1 MKRFIQLS
9 LLLCLFTM
17 ICAQS
22 SIVGRVVDQQEN
34 EPIANVNIY
43 LANYDIGASTDS
55 EGYFRIDLPKD
66 FSDPTIE
73 LTAIGFSSLSKKIEM
88 DDLNSGILFKMES
101 KVIEM
106 DPIYVI
112 KNLSR
117 ITNPFLRS
125 PGSVDKISSLD
136 IKKFNDTDVNRML
149 GKIPGIYIQ
158 EEDGF
163 GLRPNIGMRGTGV
176 ERSSKINMME
186 DGVPISPAPYS
197 SPAAYYSPTA
207 GRMYALEARKGSS
220 QIKYGPHSTGGA
232 LNYVSTPIP
241 EKFESNFNLNTGNY
255 ESMMLN
261 ANVGSS
267 NSKYGYLF
275 EILHDENSG
284 FKNIDFSN
292 NGTGF
297 NKTDLMGK
305 LRYNSK
311 LFKQYPS
318 AIELKVSSTNEISNE
333 TYLGLTQ
340 KDYEKNPYARYAASQ
355 KDQMN
360 ADHSQISLTGSLQIS
375 KNMNFSL
382 ISYRND
388 FSRNWYKLS
397 KVNGKSIGSLLNE
410 GNESSNYKYLST
422 FEAPDN
428 TYDIKA
434 NNREYYSKG
443 IQLVT
448 NIKLDF
454 LADHDILMGLR
465 THEDEMNRFQK
476 VDKYGINEG
485 KLKMST
491 SGTWGIGSKNNRL
504 DNARAQS
511 IFIED
516 QFKIRDFVVT
526 AGVRYEK
533 IALNRNDWKGD
544 ISGSNK
550 SWNDPKRE
558 LSPTQKKKNI
568 NILIPGL
575 GVNYS
580 INSKIELLAGIHKGF
595 SPPGPGSNESEEI
608 KPEESINLETGISY
622 TNNSDKFK
630 AIYFNSAY
638 SNLLGDDTQFA
649 GDGTYDQFNAGKV
662 NIYGLE
668 LSMSKLL
675 KYNKLFIP
683 INLSYTYT
691 KSEFLTSFESSF
703 DAWGSVQSGYELP
716 YLPSNLIYGEIG
728 MIGTK
733 ASAYFRMKK
742 ISKMRTVA
750 GTGAFDIEN
759 VTDDLN
765 QFDLLGQ
772 YKINSNSNLFISIKN
787 LTNSKSVVS
796 RRPAGLRPTMPRT
809 ITFGLRLNI

>member
-22 SIVGRVVDQQEN
+22 SIVGRVVDQHEN

-360 ADHSQISLTGSLQIS
+360 ADHSQVSLTGSLQIS
-375 KNMNFSL
+375 KNTRQRPYWRPNC
-382 ISYRND
+382 
-388 FSRNWYKLS
+388 SR
-397 KVNGKSIGSLLNE
+397 
-410 GNESSNYKYLST
+410 
-422 FEAPDN
+422 P
-428 TYDIKA
+428 
-434 NNREYYSKG
+434 R
-443 IQLVT
+443 
-448 NIKLDF
+448 
-454 LADHDILMGLR
+454 
-465 THEDEMNRFQK
+465 
-476 VDKYGINEG
+476 
-485 KLKMST
+485 
-491 SGTWGIGSKNNRL
+491 
-504 DNARAQS
+504 
-511 IFIED
+511 
-516 QFKIRDFVVT
+516 
-526 AGVRYEK
+526 
-533 IALNRNDWKGD
+533 GD
-544 ISGSNK
+544 
-550 SWNDPKRE
+550 
-558 LSPTQKKKNI
+558 
-568 NILIPGL
+568 
-575 GVNYS
+575 
-580 INSKIELLAGIHKGF
+580 
-595 SPPGPGSNESEEI
+595 
-608 KPEESINLETGISY
+608 
-622 TNNSDKFK
+622 
-630 AIYFNSAY
+630 
-638 SNLLGDDTQFA
+638 
-649 GDGTYDQFNAGKV
+649 
-662 NIYGLE
+662 
-668 LSMSKLL
+668 
-675 KYNKLFIP
+675 
-683 INLSYTYT
+683 
-691 KSEFLTSFESSF
+691 
-703 DAWGSVQSGYELP
+703 
-716 YLPSNLIYGEIG
+716 
-728 MIGTK
+728 
-733 ASAYFRMKK
+733 
-742 ISKMRTVA
+742 
-750 GTGAFDIEN
+750 
-759 VTDDLN
+759 
-765 QFDLLGQ
+765 
-772 YKINSNSNLFISIKN
+772 
-787 LTNSKSVVS
+787 
-796 RRPAGLRPTMPRT
+796 
-809 ITFGLRLNI
+809 

>member
-1 MKRFIQLS
+1 
-9 LLLCLFTM
+9 M

-22 SIVGRVVDQQEN
+22 SIVGRVVDQHEN

-360 ADHSQISLTGSLQIS
+360 ADHSQVSLTGSLQIS

-382 ISYRND
+382 VGYRND

-476 VDKYGINEG
+476 VDKYGMYEG

>member
-1 MKRFIQLS
+1 
-9 LLLCLFTM
+9 M

-22 SIVGRVVDQQEN
+22 SIVGRVVDQHEN

-163 GLRPNIGMRGTGV
+163 GLRPNIGMRGSGV

-311 LFKQYPS
+311 IFKQYPS

-360 ADHSQISLTGSLQIS
+360 ADHSQVSLTGSLQIS

-382 ISYRND
+382 IGYRND

-397 KVNGKSIGSLLNE
+397 KINGKSIGSLLNE

-422 FEAPDN
+422 FEAPVN

-476 VDKYGINEG
+476 VDKYGMNEG

-809 ITFGLRLNI
+809 ITLGLRLNI

>member
-1 MKRFIQLS
+1 MKKIIQLS
-9 LLLCLFTM
+9 FFLSSFVLVN
-17 ICAQS
+17 AQS
-22 SIVGRVVDQQEN
+22 SIVGRVVDQYEN

-43 LANYDIGASTDS
+43 LANYNIGASTDS
-55 EGYFRIDLPKD
+55 EGFFRIDLPKD
-66 FSDPTIE
+66 LSEPTIE

-101 KVIEM
+101 KVIQM

-125 PGSVDKISSLD
+125 PGSADKITSLD

-149 GKIPGIYIQ
+149 GKIPGVYIQ

-207 GRMYALEARKGSS
+207 GRMHALEARKGSS

-241 EKFESNFNLNTGNY
+241 EKFETNLNFNTGNY
-255 ESMMLN
+255 ESIMLN
-261 ANVGSS
+261 ANLGSS
-267 NSKYGYLF
+267 SSNYGYLF

-305 LRYNSK
+305 FRYNSK
-311 LFKQYPS
+311 LFKHYPS
-318 AIELKVSSTNEISNE
+318 AVELKVSATNEISNE
-333 TYLGLTQ
+333 TYLGLSQ
-340 KDYEKNPYARYAASQ
+340 KDYDKNPYARYTASQ

-360 ADHSQISLTGSLQIS
+360 ADHSQISLTGSLKIS
-375 KNMNFSL
+375 NNVNFSL
-382 ISYRND
+382 IGYRND
-388 FSRNWYKLS
+388 FDRNWYKLS
-397 KVNGKSIGSLLNE
+397 KINGTSIGSLLND
-410 GNESSNYKYLST
+410 GNANSNYKFLST
-422 FEAPDN
+422 FESPEN

-443 IQLVT
+443 IQLVS
-448 NIKLDF
+448 NIKLNF
-454 LADHDILMGLR
+454 LAEHDILVGLR
-465 THEDEMNRFQK
+465 THQDEMNRFQK
-476 VDKYGINEG
+476 VDKYGMNEG
-485 KLKMST
+485 KLKLST
-491 SGTWGIGSKNNRL
+491 AGTWGVGSKNNRL
-504 DNARAQS
+504 DNATAQS

-516 QFKIRDFVVT
+516 QFRIRDFVVT
-526 AGVRYEK
+526 AGFRYEK

-544 ISGSNK
+544 VSGSGK

-568 NILIPGL
+568 NILIPGF
-575 GVNYS
+575 GINYS
-580 INSKIELLAGIHKGF
+580 VNSKIELLAGIHKGF
-595 SPPGPGSNESEEI
+595 SPPGPGSNESEDI
-608 KPEESINLETGISY
+608 KPEESINVETGISY
-622 TNNSDKFK
+622 THNSDKFK

-662 NIYGLE
+662 NIHGLE
-668 LSMSKLL
+668 ISLSRLSKF
-675 KYNKLFIP
+675 NKLFIP
-683 INLSYTYT
+683 MNLSYTYT

-703 DAWGSVQSGYELP
+703 EAWGSVKSGYELP
-716 YLPSNLIYGEIG
+716 YLPSNSIYGEIG
-728 MIGTK
+728 IIGTK

-742 ISKMRTVA
+742 ISKMRTIA
-750 GTGAFDIEN
+750 GKGAFDGN
-759 VTDDLN
+759 NLTDDLN

-772 YKINSNSNLFISIKN
+772 YKINSNSNLFISVKN